1 MKVKKYKI
9 VDSSG
14 KFYKLDSSGELKM
27 SKNRDSATVFLDEEA
42 KKVMEDCDKKLF
54 RIMVGEAE
62 IKKKDLNKD
71 KQKKSNKSKKEQSK
85 KNKKMKCI
93 KENNCDKSEEEVKKL
108 SKNVSK
114 DGENSSD
121 EYKKTIEYKIFK
133 SFGGENSLS
142 YTKREIMPDEISID
156 VSGNIDEWRKTV
168 DSMYNASIDIVKY
181 KKNLEDKISSENKKI
196 ETILAYIEK
205 NDLDSIDLSSTMNM
219 LKHYSHIK
227 SVAKGELDVLN
238 IITSTFLDSSFSK
251 KLLDAKE
258 SLENLYQSV
267 KSREDIDL
275 KEIDDENIL
284 ESTPKEK

>member
-14 KFYKLDSSGELKM
+14 KFYKLDLSGELKM

-42 KKVMEDCDKKLF
+42 KKVMEDSDKKLF

-85 KNKKMKCI
+85 KNKKMKGI
-93 KENNCDKSEEEVKKL
+93 EENNCDKSEEEVKKL

-267 KSREDIDL
+267 KSRKNIDL
-275 KEIDDENIL
+275 KEID
-284 ESTPKEK
+284 EKGV